1 MKMCIYE
8 KSVITMPDNI
18 KKIGNMTVKIISGD
32 DISLQ
37 RELISSNDAE
47 MDRRAVAAV
56 QSAIDKAKICKK
68 PVARY
73 DVATKRAFL
82 EYADGRIQ
90 YVD

>member
-1 MKMCIYE
+1 MCIYE

-82 EYADGRIQ
+82 EYANGRIQ

>member
-1 MKMCIYE
+1 ML
-8 KSVITMPDNI
+8 PLFR
-18 KKIGNMTVKIISGD
+18 GISGD
-32 DISLQ
+32 DLSLQ
-37 RELISSNDAE
+37 REAISSNDVE

-56 QSAIDKAKICKK
+56 QSAIDKAKICQK

-73 DVATKRAFL
+73 DVATKRAFV

>member
-1 MKMCIYE
+1 MCIYE

>member
-1 MKMCIYE
+1 
-8 KSVITMPDNI
+8 MPDNI

>member
-1 MKMCIYE
+1 MCIYE

-47 MDRRAVAAV
+47 VDRRAVAAV